1 VEGLLEHGLAGNIN
15 LKVVIAICLHY
26 CVLCCWSL
34 YQLDFGTLQCL
45 SCLLPTLGPLS
56 SLVLRMMPCS
66 PSSYELYV
74 GACISLSLG
83 MAFWGTTQN
92 DDAVYRHRSMG
103 MLAVLSKA
111 FPWGMGMRFRTAI
124 AMLAVLSVNEWL
136 VVWVQTTKLG
146 ESTDVLFRLLSSS

>member
-1 VEGLLEHGLAGNIN
+1 
-15 LKVVIAICLHY
+15 
-26 CVLCCWSL
+26 
-34 YQLDFGTLQCL
+34 
-45 SCLLPTLGPLS
+45 
-56 SLVLRMMPCS
+56 
-66 PSSYELYV
+66 
-74 GACISLSLG
+74 

-146 ESTDVLFRLLSSS
+146 AKAPMSYFVFFPPRNHVLEFLGGDLPATCEMARVVRHPSQSGVGKECRGELAIYGV